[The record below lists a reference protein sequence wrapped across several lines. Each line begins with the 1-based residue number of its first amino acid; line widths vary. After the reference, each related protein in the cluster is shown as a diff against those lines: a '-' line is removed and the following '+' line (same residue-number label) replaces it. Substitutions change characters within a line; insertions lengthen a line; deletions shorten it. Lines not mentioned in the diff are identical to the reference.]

1 MMVTTGAAIQ
11 HLLKAKKQRI
21 SAFAENTPAS
31 CAHHRCHGPRFS
43 STSRLHTTHSM
54 PHATAI
60 DPAKLLAGHLHFSPD
75 AGHIQLFDQRMLLM
89 QADSFAELR
98 RELIGSLG
106 TAKTRALMMRLGYQ
120 QGFDDGQRVR
130 EHLGQAD
137 PGDALSLGP
146 RLREMEGFVRNQ
158 PVDAM
163 QVDIARGQFW
173 GDYFW
178 SASWEAQAHVTH
190 CGVSGSPAC
199 WCMVGYA
206 DGYCTAVTG
215 MPVHWREV
223 ECVAMGHARCR
234 VIGRP
239 LVDWQREAQSGD
251 GESHDADECDDDDT
265 DYLQVDTFV
274 DRVGPRRTWSMPG
287 AATALAPASTPAS
300 TPDPGENLGGFVG
313 TSAGFRAVAHLVRR
327 VAPTHSTVLF
337 RGESGVGK
345 ECFARA
351 LHSISP
357 RAAGPMV
364 SINCAAIPADLVE
377 AELFGVERGA
387 FTGADRTRP
396 GRFDRAE
403 GGTLFLDEISSLSL
417 PAQGKVLR
425 AIQEREFERVGG
437 TEVRRANVRIV
448 AAANVDLRKE
458 VAEGRFRTDLFFR
471 LNVFP
476 IEIPPLRERLED
488 IPLLVALFLERSK
501 RLCGK
506 DVKGLSPQAYAA
518 LWDYDWP
525 GNVRELENMI
535 ERGVILAEEGGSIDV
550 QHLFAGGEILRGTT
564 WGLGPAGD
572 LVREGAL
579 GSGAGMP
586 IAAAATV
593 TTAPADLADLPH
605 LVDRLLDQQASFT
618 DIETML
624 IDRAIDRCGGNVSA
638 VARMLQLRRGQV
650 EYRIKRR
657 EG

>member
-1 MMVTTGAAIQ
+1 MSQ
-11 HLLKAKKQRI
+11 
-21 SAFAENTPAS
+21 NP
-31 CAHHRCHGPRFS
+31 
-43 STSRLHTTHSM
+43 
-54 PHATAI
+54 AI

-75 AGHIQLFDQRMLLM
+75 AGHIQLFNQRMLLM
-89 QADSFAELR
+89 QAESFAELR

-130 EHLGQAD
+130 EQLGEAD
-137 PGDALSLGP
+137 LGAALALGP

-163 QVDIARGQFW
+163 EVDIAKGQFW
-173 GDYFW
+173 GDYYW
-178 SASWEAQAHVTH
+178 SASWEAQAHLAH

-199 WCMVGYA
+199 WTMVGYA

-215 MPVHWREV
+215 MPIHWHEV

-239 LVDWQREAQSGD
+239 LVEWQREAPQ
-251 GESHDADECDDDDT
+251 DEDDT

-274 DRVGPRRTWSMPG
+274 DRVGHSRSR
-287 AATALAPASTPAS
+287 AAPDRASTSTAS
-300 TPDPGENLGGFVG
+300 GPSSGVPTGSADASENLGGFVG

-327 VAPTHSTVLF
+327 VAPTNSTVLF

-357 RAAGPMV
+357 RAAGPMI
-364 SINCAAIPADLVE
+364 SINCAAIPANLVE

-387 FTGADRTRP
+387 YTGADRTRP
-396 GRFDRAE
+396 GRFERAH
-403 GGTLFLDEISSLSL
+403 GGTLFLDEITSLSL

-425 AIQEREFERVGG
+425 VIQEREFERVGG
-437 TEVRRANVRIV
+437 TEVRRADVRIV
-448 AAANVDLRKE
+448 AAANRDLRTE
-458 VAEGRFRTDLFFR
+458 VSEGRFRTDLFFR

-488 IPLLVALFLERSK
+488 IPLLVALFLERSV
-501 RLCGK
+501 RRCGK

-525 GNVRELENMI
+525 GNVRELENMV

-550 QHLFAGGEILRGTT
+550 QHLFAGGETLRGTT
-564 WGLGPAGD
+564 WSLGPAGD
-572 LVREGAL
+572 LVRERGHGHASADAP
-579 GSGAGMP
+579 SG
-586 IAAAATV
+586 
-593 TTAPADLADLPH
+593 DLPA
-605 LVDRLLDQQASFT
+605 LVDQLLDQQASFT
-618 DIETML
+618 DIEAML
-624 IDRAIDRCGGNVSA
+624 IDRAVDRCGGNVSA
-638 VARMLQLRRGQV
+638 VARLLQLRRGQV

-657 EG
+657 ESGG